1 MRRRGAWWHNRFH
14 NLGMRITEPRE
25 VVMAILS
32 ETKDHLTAAD
42 IYVEAHGRNPGIGL
56 TTVYRTLEVLLQMGI
71 VQKFDFGEGKARYEL
86 IRSGERGRHHH
97 HLICVRCKSVIDYS
111 EFLDEERELI
121 EKTRKKLEKKY
132 NFTISDHVIGFYGLC
147 SKCRNKVPG

>member
-25 VVMAILS
+25 VVMNILS
-32 ETKDHLTAAD
+32 GTDGHLTAAD
-42 IYVEAHGRNPGIGL
+42 IYIRAHGDNPGIGL

-86 IRSGERGRHHH
+86 INNSSNGKHHH
-97 HLICVRCKSVIDYS
+97 HLVCVRCKSVIDYS
-111 EFLDEERELI
+111 EFLNEEHGLI
-121 EKTRKKLEKKY
+121 EKTRKRLEKKY
-132 NFTISDHVIGFYGLC
+132 NFKISDHVISFYGLC
-147 SKCRNKVPG
+147 SQCREENSQ